1 MKIFIAKT
9 KARMD
14 YRNIFSLSASLS
26 TKKECDRTSWMA
38 HSLEYNFRKRKDKN
52 DSIHKG
58 SSNAP
63 DKH

>member
-1 MKIFIAKT
+1 
-9 KARMD
+9 MD
-14 YRNIFSLSASLS
+14 YRNIFSLFASLS
-26 TKKECDRTSWMA
+26 TKKECDRISWMT

-58 SSNAP
+58 SSKAP